1 MTTQVAKPLRLP
13 PRLVSAPWFF
23 PAALLAAA
31 GFVGLFVAL
40 LLLRDERLALLLAA
54 VPLAALAVRYPRAA
68 CYIFVVLFPLTVG
81 IPRSRFGIPGLR
93 LGEVL
98 LLLACAAVVMHA
110 LLQRPW
116 RLMFDEIDVAMLF
129 IVLTGTIVPL
139 LMMQARG
146 QELTADAVNIFLG
159 PLKYYL
165 IYRLIRAVVQSRE
178 HVHSIIRAWFI
189 ASTVVALVA
198 IGESLNFPGVRDF
211 LHNNYMSESTKL
223 YITQSWRN
231 PVLYRA
237 TSVFDGSWNTLG
249 SYSSFTIIL
258 AVYYGQTQQRI
269 SMLWLTPI
277 IMLNS
282 VALAI
287 SGNFASIAGLLGS
300 LIAATIFLRRVPRGM
315 VPIII
320 SVALAS
326 VVFSS
331 FFQARISQQFN
342 NTTGDVVLASTF
354 TDRIQLWVDQFLPV
368 LEGQYLLGVGPE
380 LPPEVWWG
388 TEESQYLFLLFK
400 GGILYLLS
408 YLLWIVLG
416 VRVAIRAIRTPD
428 LLARMLGY
436 TALCML
442 LALVYMGIS
451 NAYATY
457 TASITALW
465 IVLALASTA
474 GLWAQPVAGKQD

>member
-1 MTTQVAKPLRLP
+1 
-13 PRLVSAPWFF
+13 
-23 PAALLAAA
+23 
-31 GFVGLFVAL
+31 
-40 LLLRDERLALLLAA
+40 
-54 VPLAALAVRYPRAA
+54 
-68 CYIFVVLFPLTVG
+68 
-81 IPRSRFGIPGLR
+81 
-93 LGEVL
+93 
-98 LLLACAAVVMHA
+98 
-110 LLQRPW
+110 
-116 RLMFDEIDVAMLF
+116 
-129 IVLTGTIVPL
+129 
-139 LMMQARG
+139 
-146 QELTADAVNIFLG
+146 
-159 PLKYYL
+159 
-165 IYRLIRAVVQSRE
+165 
-178 HVHSIIRAWFI
+178 
-189 ASTVVALVA
+189 
-198 IGESLNFPGVRDF
+198 
-211 LHNNYMSESTKL
+211 
-223 YITQSWRN
+223 
-231 PVLYRA
+231 
-237 TSVFDGSWNTLG
+237 
-249 SYSSFTIIL
+249 
-258 AVYYGQTQQRI
+258 
-269 SMLWLTPI
+269 MLWLTPI

-368 LEGQYLLGVGPE
+368 LEGQYLLGIGPE
-380 LPPEVWWG
+380 LPPEVWWS